1 MYCSNWHGGILRTND
16 IYLAKHVPLGLESK
30 CGVRIVY
37 LDPEDGMVGFFVVMV
52 CRVRGHAACFPCFLL
67 LSTFSALSLISPFLF
82 SLAHFLFND
91 HENACGVFCTTYFFG
106 DYIISLLEYGV
117 LRTVESTF
125 T

>member
-82 SLAHFLFND
+82 LWL
-91 HENACGVFCTTYFFG
+91 TFFSM
-106 DYIISLLEYGV
+106 IMKTPAEYSV
-117 LRTVESTF
+117 LRIF
-125 T
+125 FFW